1 MLNRVVYGDDILAQ
15 AKSLTIKALYIKWKT
30 LSQIKRL
37 TLTDFLENDDKVS
50 RRLVVLLIAGDDY
63 ACIYQGAEHRLAL
76 GRNLSGNLL
85 SNFDNRVVRELRSI
99 YDQVRET
106 KMPIRLIYASDGAQ
120 FAVGWERLI
129 LPIVIADEVR
139 MVLSYS
145 EALNSAAEV
154 HDYLFN
160 DSPHMLIVA
169 LPITGFDDVIVDADI
184 IQINPAAA
192 RFFGTEHLADFP
204 IRLRELSPWFSDD
217 HLWQML
223 TEKTEKSRECTLAG
237 HDREQTFRCVLM
249 KLDYLLVF
257 RIHLIDVPEVV
268 TV

>member
-99 YDQVRET
+99 YDQV
-106 KMPIRLIYASDGAQ
+106 
-120 FAVGWERLI
+120 
-129 LPIVIADEVR
+129 
-139 MVLSYS
+139 
-145 EALNSAAEV
+145 
-154 HDYLFN
+154 
-160 DSPHMLIVA
+160 
-169 LPITGFDDVIVDADI
+169 
-184 IQINPAAA
+184 
-192 RFFGTEHLADFP
+192 
-204 IRLRELSPWFSDD
+204 
-217 HLWQML
+217 
-223 TEKTEKSRECTLAG
+223 
-237 HDREQTFRCVLM
+237 
-249 KLDYLLVF
+249 
-257 RIHLIDVPEVV
+257 
-268 TV
+268 